1 MDKYTE
7 LRNVTDWIENS
18 SSEEFMSTFNSL
30 GNDYSGVTLGDFVD
44 YFINDDETDETVE
57 YDILTTGNFIFEAEE
72 LERNIEKEAE
82 WLSYIFDDAPI
93 LSMELIDA
101 SQIKLIDEKQECT
114 DLYDAA
120 NDEIYDYSLAA

>member
-120 NDEIYDYSLAA
+120 NDEIYD

>member
-120 NDEIYDYSLAA
+120 NDEIYDYPLAA